1 MSSINK
7 KLLPHTLNLN
17 RISILTLLITH
28 SIYSDANINP
38 SFLEGID
45 DNIISSLSQFD
56 NNDELQPEGVYNVD
70 LYLNKEKTEQST
82 DVKFKKINI
91 NNKDILF
98 PCFTQK
104 QLSELGILPSK
115 KIKMNS

>member
-17 RISILTLLITH
+17 RISIFTLLITH

-38 SFLEGID
+38 SFLEGLD

-70 LYLNKEKTEQST
+70 LYLNREKTDQST
-82 DVKFKKINI
+82 DIKFKK
-91 NNKDILF
+91 
-98 PCFTQK
+98 
-104 QLSELGILPSK
+104 
-115 KIKMNS
+115 